1 MHTLCH
7 KLKYSSEWSNT
18 GISSSSYVKYIFFC
32 PTLCSLG
39 IFPKVH
45 CMLEW
50 QAELTSIRGTS
61 NIWDEE
67 VPTPCP
73 GSEREQMDWIWKEEN
88 HHRRNRPLLWKR
100 WWPAS
105 RRRCNPI
112 NNRLMSARIKGRHT
126 NITIIQCYAPTND
139 NSEEAKDDFY
149 SQLQTE
155 NEKAPRHDLIV
166 IVGDLNAKV
175 G

>member
-1 MHTLCH
+1 
-7 KLKYSSEWSNT
+7 
-18 GISSSSYVKYIFFC
+18 
-32 PTLCSLG
+32 
-39 IFPKVH
+39 
-45 CMLEW
+45 
-50 QAELTSIRGTS
+50 
-61 NIWDEE
+61 
-67 VPTPCP
+67 
-73 GSEREQMDWIWKEEN
+73 
-88 HHRRNRPLLWKR
+88 
-100 WWPAS
+100 
-105 RRRCNPI
+105 
-112 NNRLMSARIKGRHT
+112 MSARIKGRHT